1 MNPLKTGMIIRD
13 ARKKLNLTQQGLAN
27 KLFVSDKAVSKWE
40 RGICFPDISVLIPL
54 AEVLE
59 ISLYDLLKGE
69 NMKKEEVEE
78 VLKNTIEFSDKEIKK
93 NKKKL
98 KYLLVIV
105 LVLIFSFLIH
115 YFFMSYGKTK
125 IYNITGSGEN
135 LTNVNGIFVETN
147 EALYL
152 TIYDIGYLDDLEYR
166 AMELFYKGKDNKEHL
181 IGGTTQDY
189 LYFLDYKGY
198 KSNFD
203 IDDLEYILSNMY
215 IRFYFQDA
223 TKIEIKLDVKLD
235 YTNNKF
241 FVKKKASITDGNI
254 NNEHNGFQQKNTDLR
269 DKLIEV
275 MEKDE
280 NGDYSYTLKKGNEE
294 VYYTYI
300 DGFDTDSIY
309 IGVDGKESSISI
321 RYSSNPKKIQ
331 YTKYENEEKK
341 YSIRKTSFNE
351 ENVCSYGECEDID
364 VYKELNYYLNLI
376 VDCKIEK

>member
-1 MNPLKTGMIIRD
+1 MDPMKTGIIISD
-13 ARKKLNLTQQGLAN
+13 ARKKLKMTQKDLAD
-27 KLFVSDKAVSKWE
+27 KLYVSDKAVSKWE
-40 RGICFPDISVLIPL
+40 RGLCFPDISVLLPL
-54 AEVLE
+54 TEVLE
-59 ISLYDLLKGE
+59 ISLYDLLKGK
-69 NMKKEEVEE
+69 NMKKEDVEE

-135 LTNVNGIFVETN
+135 LTSVNGIFVETN

-166 AMELFYKGKDNKEHL
+166 AMKLFYKGKDNKEHL

-189 LYFLDYKGY
+189 LHFLDYKGY

-203 IDDLEYILSNMY
+203 IDELEYILSNMY
-215 IRFYFQDA
+215 IRFYFQDE
-223 TKIEIKLDVKLD
+223 TKIEIKLDVELD

-241 FVKKKASITDGNI
+241 FVKKKAGITDGNT

-294 VYYTYI
+294 IYYTYI

-309 IGVDGKESSISI
+309 IGVDSKESSISL
-321 RYSSNPKKIQ
+321 RYSSNPKRIQ

-376 VDCKIEK
+376 VDYKIEK